1 MNYKDRIDRVERS
14 IEESREAAEGAAEKL
29 RAVGVQILSAA
40 RDELYFSMRFL
51 DVALSSFGYEM
62 DMSVSPFGTDGRTI
76 WFHPQQLGGLL
87 RENRILVNRGYLHM
101 VFHCV
106 FRHMQKP
113 VQERDTDEEGLE
125 RRYWDLCCDIAVE
138 HLIDGC
144 DLRPVRFSRSLLRR
158 ETYRKLEAGDNVL
171 NAERILHRLKEW
183 ELSEKELS
191 ALEEE
196 FYVDDHR
203 YWENHMPEKQPDP
216 ELNRKW
222 KEIDEKMETD
232 LETFSKEASEQSGDL
247 LGELKV
253 ETRERHD
260 YREFLRKFSVF
271 REEMGVDPDSFDYGF
286 YSYGLSLYGNMPL
299 IEPQETR
306 EVKKITDFVVVI
318 DTSMSCSGELVHQF
332 LEETYSVLKENDSFF
347 RKVNIHIIQCDEK
360 VHTDA
365 KVTSRE
371 ELDEYMEHFQ
381 LYGEGGTDFRPAF
394 AHVEELL
401 RAGEFEDLKGL
412 VYFTDGYGTYPEKMP
427 AYRTAFV
434 FLEEDYRDAEVP
446 PWAIKLILRE
456 EDLQPA
462 AF

>member
-260 YREFLRKFSVF
+260 YRDFLRKFSVF

-360 VHTDA
+360 VHTDV

>member
-29 RAVGVQILSAA
+29 RAVGVQILAAA

-62 DMSVSPFGTDGRTI
+62 DMSVSPSGTDGRTI

-113 VQERDTDEEGLE
+113 VQGRDTDEKGLE
-125 RRYWDLCCDIAVE
+125 GRYWDLCCDIAVE

-171 NAERILHRLKEW
+171 NAERILRRLKEW

-260 YREFLRKFSVF
+260 YRDFLRKFSVF

-318 DTSMSCSGELVHQF
+318 DTSMSCSGELVRRF

-360 VHTDA
+360 VHTDV

-394 AHVEELL
+394 VHVEKLL
-401 RAGEFEDLKGL
+401 CAGEFEDLKGL